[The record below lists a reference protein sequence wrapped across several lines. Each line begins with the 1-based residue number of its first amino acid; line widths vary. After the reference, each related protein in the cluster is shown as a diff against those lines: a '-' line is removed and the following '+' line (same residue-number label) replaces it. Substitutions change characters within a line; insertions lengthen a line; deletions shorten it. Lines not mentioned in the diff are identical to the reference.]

1 MSLVIFNMNILL
13 FYNLLIYL
21 IIRSLGL
28 GISID
33 FYFNRKETRFQ
44 LAILGWGSWVIA
56 SVSSILAVFTD
67 IDFIIELLLFLNS
80 LFVSLGT
87 ILYIWTIFSYFLEVP
102 KRIFISL
109 LIILII
115 FLPIIFILV
124 NYKLAINLTV
134 IITTIL
140 LFSVYIVPI
149 WKWKG
154 FKETMGLALK
164 WYYIFLVSLA
174 IYIVVSLYISTQ
186 DLEYYGI
193 YSTID
198 TFLIILNYIPSIIF
212 TMVLIILLIHVEYN
226 FSITERSELK
236 DKYSH
241 DLGNILQYLRGY
253 IDLFS
258 QKKDIKEEDSNEFR
272 EKYQEKCQEAADLLK
287 EIRQL

>member
-1 MSLVIFNMNILL
+1 
-13 FYNLLIYL
+13 
-21 IIRSLGL
+21 
-28 GISID
+28 
-33 FYFNRKETRFQ
+33 
-44 LAILGWGSWVIA
+44 
-56 SVSSILAVFTD
+56 
-67 IDFIIELLLFLNS
+67 
-80 LFVSLGT
+80 
-87 ILYIWTIFSYFLEVP
+87 
-102 KRIFISL
+102 
-109 LIILII
+109 
-115 FLPIIFILV
+115 
-124 NYKLAINLTV
+124 
-134 IITTIL
+134 
-140 LFSVYIVPI
+140 
-149 WKWKG
+149 
-154 FKETMGLALK
+154 MGLALK